1 MKKKGI
7 NSLIMPREYQKA
19 ILKQLKQNYDNFYHT
34 IAEVDTGMGKRVLM
48 YLIVKE
54 TFSDKRVLLLLHSTS
69 SYFETNHYFTTQYG
83 GFREDEFQGIS
94 SQTPS
99 WLRIKIL
106 ENKKARII
114 MATPQ
119 TFMNVFEKMS
129 KKPLFDIIIINEV
142 DKVVRRQGDDRLFIY
157 PYNKLIPYFVEK
169 NCWVVGMTGTMR
181 DHHVLYDNIQETIKI
196 KSEYSSLESQI
207 PDLHI
212 IRMENLIQE
221 TDISDYIRY
230 TMVSMVSVEPSKELL
245 EVLNLIDGIIDTLRE
260 EIIEETK
267 KDQPR
272 LIENLSDSQ
281 LSLVSGML
289 SSSSGQH
296 QKYQG
301 LLLIRKYCTAMQTS
315 KFRKFLYRLMKF
327 GLTKEAIRN
336 LPEKNPKIEKVL
348 QLIQN
353 ESLSSKSVVICSY
366 LDTAAELD
374 KFLSESGLQT
384 YQLTGRVRD
393 KISVINNFKAGKQ
406 KSVLIMTSIGE
417 RDLDIP
423 QAELLIV
430 FDSINTTKTMY
441 QRMKRTRGG
450 RVVFLYYDK
459 TFEEQK
465 VTRLLKSIA
474 EKYPWSSIINQ

>member
-34 IAEVDTGMGKRVLM
+34 ITEVDTGMGKRVLM

-327 GLTKEAIRN
+327 GLTKEVIRN

>member
-34 IAEVDTGMGKRVLM
+34 ITEVDTGMGKRVLM

>member
-34 IAEVDTGMGKRVLM
+34 ITEVDTGMGKRVLM

-315 KFRKFLYRLMKF
+315 KFRRFLYRLMKF
-327 GLTKEAIRN
+327 GLTKEIIRN